1 MADSIHILDYD
12 PAWPERFA
20 EEAALLSGHLSALSP
35 RIEHIGSTA
44 VKGLGGK
51 PVIDILVGCPVD
63 GTLDE
68 VVPALLSAGYCYY
81 ACYEDRFRD
90 RRFFARLSNHSVQAF
105 PHVEQLPDRA
115 VYPPTH
121 HVHVVAYGSV
131 FWKRHLA
138 FRDYLRQHPIARDSY
153 FRMKVKLAK
162 GVWESHNDYAKAK
175 GEFIRRIERLAEL

>member
-1 MADSIHILDYD
+1 MALSIPIAEYD
-12 PAWPERFA
+12 PAWQARFA
-20 EEAALLSGHLSALSP
+20 EEAAVLSECLSSLSP

-51 PVIDILVGCPVD
+51 PIIDILVGCPGD
-63 GTLDE
+63 GALDE

-81 ACYEDRFRD
+81 ACYADRFKD
-90 RRFFARLSNHSVQAF
+90 RRFFARLSNHSAQAF
-105 PHVEQLPDRA
+105 PDVEQLPDRTA
-115 VYPPTH
+115 HPPTH
-121 HVHVVAYGSV
+121 HVHVVAYDSV

-138 FRDYLRQHPIARDSY
+138 FRDYLRQHPIARDAY

-175 GEFIRRIERLAEL
+175 GEFIRRIERLAAL